1 MTKKIQF
8 FIFSLIIALFI
19 LNCSG
24 TKESSY
30 KAGVYEGEGQ
40 GHQGPIKV
48 SVTIADNK
56 IEKIDVIEKSD
67 SDFSDMA
74 VKKIIDETIKKN
86 TINGVNTVSGAT
98 RTTKGLIDAIT
109 IALSQAGVAGDS
121 SKTAATKEDVTIDTD
136 VVVIGAGGAGMS
148 AALTAKEN
156 DVDVVLIEKMVYL
169 GGNTV
174 RAKGGLNAAET
185 KYQKAMG
192 INDTIQ
198 TFIDD
203 TMNGGKNINDPELV
217 AYLAQNSSDAIEWL
231 DSMGISLKSI
241 VSSGGASKPR
251 MHAPEG
257 GGDAGKYI
265 IAGLQKQ
272 LEPKGIKIYTE
283 TKAVEILMKDGKVAG
298 VLAETPNGKMTIN
311 AKAVIMATG
320 GFSANEELYTKYRP
334 ELKGFITTGHPGGTG
349 DGIFMAESVGAALVD
364 MKEIQIHPTVEQSKS
379 ELVTEGLRGRGAIL
393 VNQEGKRFGDEM
405 ATRDV
410 VSADVLAQTGSYA
423 YIIFDNN
430 LRKNMATVESMVTL
444 GIVTEAPTYEELA
457 QKLNIPAD
465 AFKASMDK
473 WNNDVKAK
481 KDSEFGRTQAM
492 DWTLEEAPYYAIKIA
507 PAVHHT
513 MGGIKINT
521 NAEVISTNGNA
532 ISGFYAA
539 GEVTG
544 GIHGANGLGGNAI
557 ADIIIF
563 GRQAGKNAS
572 QYVKSS
578 N

>member
-1 MTKKIQF
+1 MKKIT
-8 FIFSLIIALFI
+8 LFI
-19 LNCSG
+19 LSLMFLFIIGCGGG
-24 TKESSY
+24 TKSSY
-30 KAGVYEGEGQ
+30 KDGVYEGSGT

-48 SVTIADNK
+48 SVTISGNK
-56 IEKIDVIEKSD
+56 IEKIDVLEKAD
-67 SDFSDMA
+67 SEFSDMA
-74 VKKIIDETIKKN
+74 VKKVISETIKKN
-86 TINGVNTVSGAT
+86 TIDGVNIVSGAT
-98 RTTKGLIDAIT
+98 RTTKGAIEAIT
-109 IALSQAGVAGDS
+109 AALSQAGTIGTS
-121 SKTAATKEDVTIDTD
+121 SKETVAKEDVTIDTD
-136 VVVIGAGGAGMS
+136 IVIIGSGGAGMS
-148 AALTAKEN
+148 AALSAKESGL
-156 DVDVVLIEKMVYL
+156 DVTLIEKMVYL

-185 KYQKAMG
+185 KYQKSLG
-192 INDTIQ
+192 IIDTIQ

-203 TMNGGKNINDPELV
+203 TMKGGKNVNDPELV
-217 AYLAQNSSDAIEWL
+217 KYLAENSSDAVEWL
-231 DSMGISLKSI
+231 DSMGISLKSV

-283 TKAVEILMKDGKVAG
+283 TKATEIIMKDGKAAG
-298 VLAETPNGKMTIN
+298 VIAETPNGKMTIN
-311 AKAVIMATG
+311 AKAVVIATG

-349 DGIFMAESVGAALVD
+349 DGIFMAEAAGASLVD
-364 MKEIQIHPTVEQSKS
+364 MEQIQIHPTVEQSKS

-405 ATRDV
+405 GTRDV
-410 VSADVLAQTGSYA
+410 VSADVLAQPGSYA
-423 YIIFDNN
+423 YIVFDNN
-430 LRKNMATVESMVTL
+430 LRKNMATVESMVAL
-444 GIVTEAPTYEELA
+444 GIVTEAATYEELA
-457 QKLNIPAD
+457 QKLNMPAD
-465 AFKASMDK
+465 AFKATMDK

-481 KDSEFGRTQAM
+481 NDTEFGRTQAM

-521 NAEVISTNGNA
+521 NAEVIGTNGSP
-532 ISGFYAA
+532 ISGLYAA

-544 GIHGANGLGGNAI
+544 GIHGANRLGGNAI

-563 GRQAGKNAS
+563 GRQAGKNAAIYAQS
-572 QYVKSS
+572 A

>member
-1 MTKKIQF
+1 MKKT
-8 FIFSLIIALFI
+8 IFLALLTLSLLIS
-19 LNCSG
+19 CGDSQ
-24 TKESSY
+24 KSSY
-30 KAGVYEGEGQ
+30 ADGVYEGSAM
-40 GHQGPIKV
+40 GHQGEIKV
-48 SVTIADNK
+48 SVTISNNK
-56 IEKIDVIEKSD
+56 IEKIDVLEKAD

-74 VKKIIDETIKKN
+74 VKKVIDETIKKN
-86 TINGVNTVSGAT
+86 TIDGVNTVSGAT
-98 RTTKGLIDAIT
+98 RTTKGAIEAIT
-109 IALSQAGVAGDS
+109 VALSQAGTIGES
-121 SKTAATKEDVTIDTD
+121 SKESIVKEDVTIDTD
-136 VVVIGAGGAGMS
+136 VLVIGAGGAGMS
-148 AALTAKEN
+148 AALSAKESGL
-156 DVDVVLIEKMVYL
+156 DVTLIEKMVYL

-185 KYQKAMG
+185 KYQKELG
-192 INDTIQ
+192 IVDSIQ

-203 TMNGGKNINDPELV
+203 TMKGGKNINDPELV
-217 AYLAQNSSDAIEWL
+217 AYLAKNSSDAIEWL
-231 DSMGISLKSI
+231 DSMGISLKSV
-241 VSSGGASKPR
+241 VSSGGASRPR

-272 LEPKGIKIYTE
+272 LEPKGINIYTE
-283 TKAVEILMKDGKVAG
+283 TKATEIIMKDGKAAG
-298 VLAETPNGKMTIN
+298 VITETPNGKMTIN
-311 AKAVIMATG
+311 AKAVIIATG
-320 GFSANEELYTKYRP
+320 GFSANEELYTKYKP

-349 DGIFMAESVGAALVD
+349 DGIFMAEKVGAALVD
-364 MKEIQIHPTVEQSKS
+364 MEQIQIHPTVEQSKS

-410 VSADVLAQTGSYA
+410 VSADVLAQPGSYA

-430 LRKNMATVESMVTL
+430 LRKNMATVESMVAL
-444 GIVTEAPTYEELA
+444 GIVTEAATYEELA
-457 QKLNIPAD
+457 KKLNIPTD
-465 AFKASMDK
+465 AFKATMDK

-481 KDSEFGRTQAM
+481 NDTEFGRTQAI

-521 NAEVISTNGNA
+521 NAEVIGTNNTA
-532 ISGFYAA
+532 IAGLYAA

-544 GIHGANGLGGNAI
+544 GIHGANRLGGNAI

-563 GRQAGKNAS
+563 GRQAGKNAANYI
-572 QYVKSS
+572 QS
-578 N
+578 NK

>member
-1 MTKKIQF
+1 MKKIT
-8 FIFSLIIALFI
+8 LFI
-19 LNCSG
+19 LSLMFLFIIGCGGG
-24 TKESSY
+24 TKSSY
-30 KAGVYEGEGQ
+30 KDGVYEGSGT

-48 SVTIADNK
+48 SVTISGNK
-56 IEKIDVIEKSD
+56 IEKIDVLEKAD
-67 SDFSDMA
+67 SEFSDMA
-74 VKKIIDETIKKN
+74 VKKVISETIKKN
-86 TINGVNTVSGAT
+86 TIDGVNTVSGAT
-98 RTTKGLIDAIT
+98 RTTKGAIEAIT
-109 IALSQAGVAGDS
+109 AALSQAGTIGTS
-121 SKTAATKEDVTIDTD
+121 SKETVAKEDVTIDTD
-136 VVVIGAGGAGMS
+136 IVIIGSGGAGMS
-148 AALTAKEN
+148 AALSAKESGL
-156 DVDVVLIEKMVYL
+156 DVTLIEKMVYL

-185 KYQKAMG
+185 KYQKSLG
-192 INDTIQ
+192 IIDTIQ

-203 TMNGGKNINDPELV
+203 TMKGGKNVNDPELV
-217 AYLAQNSSDAIEWL
+217 KYLAENSSDAVEWL
-231 DSMGISLKSI
+231 DSMGISLKSV

-283 TKAVEILMKDGKVAG
+283 TKATEIIMKDGKAAG
-298 VLAETPNGKMTIN
+298 VIAETPNGKMTIN
-311 AKAVIMATG
+311 AKAVVIATG

-349 DGIFMAESVGAALVD
+349 DGIFMAEAAGASLVD
-364 MKEIQIHPTVEQSKS
+364 MEQIQIHPTVEQSKS

-405 ATRDV
+405 GTRDV
-410 VSADVLAQTGSYA
+410 VSADVLAQPGSYA
-423 YIIFDNN
+423 YIVFDNN
-430 LRKNMATVESMVTL
+430 LRKNMATVESMVAL
-444 GIVTEAPTYEELA
+444 GIVTEAATYEELA
-457 QKLNIPAD
+457 QKLNMPAD
-465 AFKASMDK
+465 AFKATMDK

-481 KDSEFGRTQAM
+481 NDTEFGRTQAM

-521 NAEVISTNGNA
+521 NAEVIGTNGSP
-532 ISGFYAA
+532 ISGLYAA

-544 GIHGANGLGGNAI
+544 GIHGANRLGGNAI

-563 GRQAGKNAS
+563 GRQAGKNAAIYTQS
-572 QYVKSS
+572 A

>member
-1 MTKKIQF
+1 MKKT
-8 FIFSLIIALFI
+8 IFLALLTLSLLIS
-19 LNCSG
+19 CGDSQ
-24 TKESSY
+24 KSSY
-30 KAGVYEGEGQ
+30 ADGVYEGSAM
-40 GHQGPIKV
+40 GHQGEIKV
-48 SVTIADNK
+48 SVTISNNK
-56 IEKIDVIEKSD
+56 IEKIDVLEKAD

-74 VKKIIDETIKKN
+74 VKKVIDETIKKN
-86 TINGVNTVSGAT
+86 TIDGVNTVSGAT
-98 RTTKGLIDAIT
+98 RTTKGAIEAIT
-109 IALSQAGVAGDS
+109 VALSQAGTIGES
-121 SKTAATKEDVTIDTD
+121 SKEAIVKEDVTIDTD
-136 VVVIGAGGAGMS
+136 VLVIGAGGAGMS
-148 AALTAKEN
+148 AALSAKESGL
-156 DVDVVLIEKMVYL
+156 DVTLIEKMVYL

-185 KYQKAMG
+185 KYQKELG
-192 INDTIQ
+192 IVDSIQ

-203 TMNGGKNINDPELV
+203 TMKGGKNINDPELV
-217 AYLAQNSSDAIEWL
+217 AYLAKNSSDAIEWL
-231 DSMGISLKSI
+231 DSMGISLKSV
-241 VSSGGASKPR
+241 VSSGGASRPR

-272 LEPKGIKIYTE
+272 LEPKGINIYTE
-283 TKAVEILMKDGKVAG
+283 TKATEIIMKDGKAAG
-298 VLAETPNGKMTIN
+298 VITETPNGKMTIN
-311 AKAVIMATG
+311 AKAVIIATG
-320 GFSANEELYTKYRP
+320 GFSANEELYTKYKP

-349 DGIFMAESVGAALVD
+349 DGIFMAEKVGAALVD
-364 MKEIQIHPTVEQSKS
+364 MEQIQIHPTVEQSKS

-410 VSADVLAQTGSYA
+410 VSADVLAQPGSYA

-430 LRKNMATVESMVTL
+430 LRKNMATVESMVAL
-444 GIVTEAPTYEELA
+444 GIVTEAATYEELA
-457 QKLNIPAD
+457 KKLNIPTD
-465 AFKASMDK
+465 AFKATMDK

-481 KDSEFGRTQAM
+481 NDTEFGRTQAI

-521 NAEVISTNGNA
+521 NAEVIVTNNTA
-532 ISGFYAA
+532 IAGLYAA

-544 GIHGANGLGGNAI
+544 GIHGANRLGGNAI

-563 GRQAGKNAS
+563 GRQAGKNAANYI
-572 QYVKSS
+572 QS
-578 N
+578 NK

>member
-1 MTKKIQF
+1 MKKIT
-8 FIFSLIIALFI
+8 LFI
-19 LNCSG
+19 LSLMFLFIIGCGGG
-24 TKESSY
+24 TKSSY
-30 KAGVYEGEGQ
+30 KDGVYEGSGT

-48 SVTIADNK
+48 SVTISGNK
-56 IEKIDVIEKSD
+56 IEKIDVLEKAD
-67 SDFSDMA
+67 SEFSDMA
-74 VKKIIDETIKKN
+74 VKKVISETIKKN
-86 TINGVNTVSGAT
+86 TIDGVNTVSGAT
-98 RTTKGLIDAIT
+98 RTTKGAIEAIT
-109 IALSQAGVAGDS
+109 AALSQAGTIGTS
-121 SKTAATKEDVTIDTD
+121 SKETVAKEDVTIDTD
-136 VVVIGAGGAGMS
+136 IVIIGSGGAGMS
-148 AALTAKEN
+148 AALSAKESGL
-156 DVDVVLIEKMVYL
+156 DVTLIEKMVYL

-185 KYQKAMG
+185 KYQKSLG
-192 INDTIQ
+192 IIDTIQ

-203 TMNGGKNINDPELV
+203 TMKGGKNVNDPELV
-217 AYLAQNSSDAIEWL
+217 KYLAENSSDAVEWL
-231 DSMGISLKSI
+231 DSMGISLKSV

-283 TKAVEILMKDGKVAG
+283 TKATEIIMKDGKAAG
-298 VLAETPNGKMTIN
+298 VIAETPNGKMTIN
-311 AKAVIMATG
+311 AKAVVIATG

-349 DGIFMAESVGAALVD
+349 DGIFMAEAAGASLVD
-364 MKEIQIHPTVEQSKS
+364 MEQIQIHPTVEQSKS

-393 VNQEGKRFGDEM
+393 VNQESKRFGDEM
-405 ATRDV
+405 GTRDV
-410 VSADVLAQTGSYA
+410 VSADVLAQPGSYA
-423 YIIFDNN
+423 YIVFDNN
-430 LRKNMATVESMVTL
+430 LRKNMATVESMVAL
-444 GIVTEAPTYEELA
+444 GIVTEAATYEELA
-457 QKLNIPAD
+457 QKLNMPAD
-465 AFKASMDK
+465 AFKATMDK

-481 KDSEFGRTQAM
+481 NDTEFGRTQAM

-521 NAEVISTNGNA
+521 NAEVIGTNGSP
-532 ISGFYAA
+532 ISGLYAA

-544 GIHGANGLGGNAI
+544 GIHGANRLGGNAI

-563 GRQAGKNAS
+563 GRQAGKNAAIYAQS
-572 QYVKSS
+572 A

>member
-1 MTKKIQF
+1 MKKT
-8 FIFSLIIALFI
+8 IFLALLTLSLLIS
-19 LNCSG
+19 CGDSQ
-24 TKESSY
+24 KSSY
-30 KAGVYEGEGQ
+30 ADGVYEGSAM
-40 GHQGPIKV
+40 GHQGEIKV
-48 SVTIADNK
+48 SVTISNNK
-56 IEKIDVIEKSD
+56 IEKIDVLEKAD

-74 VKKIIDETIKKN
+74 VKKVIDETIKKN
-86 TINGVNTVSGAT
+86 TIDGVNTVSGAT
-98 RTTKGLIDAIT
+98 RTTKGAIEAIT
-109 IALSQAGVAGDS
+109 AALSQAGTIGTS
-121 SKTAATKEDVTIDTD
+121 SKEAAAKEDITIDTD
-136 VVVIGAGGAGMS
+136 IVVIGAGGAGMS
-148 AALTAKEN
+148 AALSAKESGL
-156 DVDVVLIEKMVYL
+156 DVTLIEKMVYL

-185 KYQKAMG
+185 KYQKELG
-192 INDTIQ
+192 IVDSIQ

-203 TMNGGKNINDPELV
+203 TMKGGKNINDPELV
-217 AYLAQNSSDAIEWL
+217 AYLAKNSSDAIEWL
-231 DSMGISLKSI
+231 DSMGISLKSV

-272 LEPKGIKIYTE
+272 LEPKGINIYTE
-283 TKAVEILMKDGKVAG
+283 TKATEIIMKDGKAAG
-298 VLAETPNGKMTIN
+298 VITETPNGKMTIN
-311 AKAVIMATG
+311 AKAVIIATG
-320 GFSANEELYTKYRP
+320 GFSANEELYTKYKP

-349 DGIFMAESVGAALVD
+349 DGIFMAEKVGAALVD
-364 MKEIQIHPTVEQSKS
+364 MEQIQIHPTVEQSKS

-410 VSADVLAQTGSYA
+410 VSADVLAQPGSYA

-430 LRKNMATVESMVTL
+430 LRKNMATVESMVAL
-444 GIVTEAPTYEELA
+444 GIVTEAATYEELA
-457 QKLNIPAD
+457 KKLNIPTD
-465 AFKASMDK
+465 AFKATMDK

-481 KDSEFGRTQAM
+481 NDTEFGRTQAI
-492 DWTLEEAPYYAIKIA
+492 DWSLEEAPYYAIKIA

-521 NAEVISTNGNA
+521 NAEVIGTNNTA
-532 ISGFYAA
+532 IAGLYAA

-544 GIHGANGLGGNAI
+544 GIHGANRLGGNAI

-563 GRQAGKNAS
+563 GRQAGKNAANYI
-572 QYVKSS
+572 QS
-578 N
+578 NK

>member
-1 MTKKIQF
+1 MI
-8 FIFSLIIALFI
+8 SCAGG
-19 LNCSG
+19 S
-24 TKESSY
+24 KESSY
-30 KAGVYEGEGQ
+30 TDGVYEGSGT

-48 SVTIADNK
+48 SVTISSNK
-56 IEKIDVIEKSD
+56 IEKIDVLEKAD
-67 SDFSDMA
+67 SEFSDMA
-74 VKKIIDETIKKN
+74 VKKVIDETIKKN
-86 TINGVNTVSGAT
+86 TIDGVNTVSGAT
-98 RTTKGLIDAIT
+98 RTTKGTIEAIT
-109 IALSQAGVAGDS
+109 AALTQAGTIGTS
-121 SKTAATKEDVTIDTD
+121 SKETVAKEDITIDTD
-136 VVVIGAGGAGMS
+136 IVVIGSGGAGMS
-148 AALTAKEN
+148 AALSAKESGL
-156 DVDVVLIEKMVYL
+156 DVTLIEKMVYL

-185 KYQKAMG
+185 KYQRSLG
-192 INDTIQ
+192 IVDTIQ

-203 TMNGGKNINDPELV
+203 TMKGGKNVNDPELV
-217 AYLAQNSSDAIEWL
+217 KYLAENSSDAVEWL
-231 DSMGISLKSI
+231 DSMGISLKSV

-283 TKAVEILMKDGKVAG
+283 TKATEIIMKDGKASG
-298 VLAETPNGKMTIN
+298 VIAETPNGKMTIN
-311 AKAVIMATG
+311 AKAVIIATG

-349 DGIFMAESVGAALVD
+349 DGIFMAESIGATLVD
-364 MKEIQIHPTVEQSKS
+364 MEQIQIHPTVEQSKS

-405 ATRDV
+405 GTRDV
-410 VSADVLAQTGSYA
+410 VSADVLAQPGSYA
-423 YIIFDNN
+423 YIVFDNN
-430 LRKNMATVESMVTL
+430 LRKNMATVESMVAL
-444 GIVTEAPTYEELA
+444 GIVTEAATYDELA
-457 QKLNIPAD
+457 QKLNMPAD
-465 AFKASMDK
+465 AFKATMDK

-481 KDSEFGRTQAM
+481 NDTEFGRTQAM
-492 DWTLEEAPYYAIKIA
+492 DWTLEEDPYYAIKIA

-521 NAEVISTNGNA
+521 NAEVIGTNGA
-532 ISGFYAA
+532 PISGLYAA

-544 GIHGANGLGGNAI
+544 GIHGANRLGGNAI

-563 GRQAGKNAS
+563 GRQAGKNAAS
-572 QYVKSS
+572 YAQSLK
-578 N
+578 